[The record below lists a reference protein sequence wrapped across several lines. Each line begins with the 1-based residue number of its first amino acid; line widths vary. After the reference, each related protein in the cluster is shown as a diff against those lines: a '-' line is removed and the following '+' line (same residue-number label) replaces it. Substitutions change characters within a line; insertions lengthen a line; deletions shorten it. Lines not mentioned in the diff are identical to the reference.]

1 MTEHAPP
8 PAPARTEMLDPRYD
22 RLEQWPTATL
32 LSALLDSQLD
42 AAASVRAAL
51 PALETA
57 MAEALPRLERGGR
70 LFYIGAGTS
79 GRLGLQDGVEL
90 IPTYGWPRARL
101 VLLLAGGDAALFSP
115 VEGAEDDQAE
125 AVRAVQAHTPTPDDV
140 VIGIAASGGTPYTC
154 AAIAHAREAGSLTI
168 GMACS
173 PDSRLLAEAHCPVL
187 TWTGAEV
194 IAGST
199 RMKAGTAQKITLNLF
214 STGLMVRLGHTWR
227 GQMVDMRLSNAKL
240 VHRAHRM
247 LRHLT
252 DCTQPQAEAALKQA
266 DGSIKLATLLL
277 RGQSVGL
284 QPAQAR
290 SLLALCNGRLGQAL
304 ERLGQPAPTQTCNG

>member
-1 MTEHAPP
+1 MTEYAPP
-8 PAPARTEMLDPRYD
+8 PAPARTETLDPRYD
-22 RLEQWPTATL
+22 SLEQWPAATL

-57 MAEALPRLERGGR
+57 LAEALPRLERGGR
-70 LFYIGAGTS
+70 LFYVGAGTS

-90 IPTYGWPRARL
+90 IPTYSWPRTRL
-101 VLLLAGGDAALFSP
+101 VLMLAGGDAALFSP
-115 VEGAEDDQAE
+115 VEGAEDDEAE
-125 AVRAVQAHTPTPDDV
+125 AIRTLLAHAPTPDDV

-154 AAIAHAREAGSLTI
+154 AAIGRARAAGSLTI

-187 TWTGAEV
+187 TYTGAEV

-199 RMKAGTAQKITLNLF
+199 RMKAGTAQKITLNLL

-240 VHRAHRM
+240 VRRAHRM
-247 LRHLT
+247 LQHLT
-252 DCTQPQAEAALKQA
+252 DCTQPQAEMALQRA
-266 DGSIKLATLLL
+266 EGSIKLAALLL
-277 RGQSVGL
+277 QGQNMGL

-290 SLLALCNGRLGQAL
+290 TLLALCNGRLGLAF
-304 ERLGQPAPTQTCNG
+304 ERLSQTAPMLA